1 LTKLLKLSI
10 KKPWNTRFKF
20 AMLMFLVYRV
30 LPEPCLACAFIGLV
44 ALAVFPLPAVGAELS
59 NSEASVA
66 VAERSV
72 GSGVAYEGSLYGILG
87 EAQLNH
93 PQLAIKRSELA
104 AAGYE
109 LDAAQWQ
116 RWPTVGLDTKAIED
130 GYQLT
135 AKVEQPL
142 WSGGR
147 ISGQIKTASAAQ
159 QVALLALSETRLDI
173 QLETSNH
180 FFEVLRLREQLRYT
194 YLNEQEHIR
203 LLEMIQRRVA
213 ANISPGSDAVLASS
227 RMRRAMTTR
236 LQTQRQLREAQVAL
250 ERAVGQSV
258 AIQTLY
264 APEQIVLGTRTL
276 DRFLTLAQ
284 RYSPRRKRLLAAV
297 NKAAADVDVARAQAM
312 PTLVLGYEQNLGE
325 AGDNRQRNSQAYLAL
340 SLQTG
345 AGLSNR
351 ATVSAAS
358 SRRDVARDS
367 IAEHERQLRQQ
378 VYSLW
383 AEYVALNDQLAP
395 MEAIVEGSELMVE
408 SYLRQFQVGKKSWL
422 DVLNAQSEKAQA
434 YFLKT
439 DTVMPLKRAKFH
451 LLVLSGQAQGDMLGG
466 NGL

>member
-1 LTKLLKLSI
+1 M
-10 KKPWNTRFKF
+10 RFKF
-20 AMLMFLVYRV
+20 AMLMFQIGRV
-30 LPEPCLACAFIGLV
+30 LLGLCPARVYLGLV
-44 ALAVFPLPAVGAELS
+44 ALGMFPLPAVGAELR
-59 NSEASVA
+59 NLDASVV
-66 VAERSV
+66 VAGSSV
-72 GSGVAYEGSLYGILG
+72 GSDVVNKESLYGVLG

-93 PQLAIKRSELA
+93 PKLAIKRSELA

-109 LDAAQWQ
+109 LDAAEWA
-116 RWPTVGLDTKAIED
+116 RWPTVGLDTKAIAN

-147 ISGQIKTASAAQ
+147 ISGQVKTASAAQ
-159 QVALLALSETRLDI
+159 QVALLALLEARLEI

-194 YLNEQEHIR
+194 LLNEQEHIR

-213 ANISPGSDAVLASS
+213 AHISPGSDAVLASS

-258 AIQTLY
+258 AIQTLH

-276 DRFLTLAQ
+276 DSFLTLAR

-297 NKAAADVDVARAQAM
+297 NKAAADIDVARAQAM
-312 PTLVLGYEQNLGE
+312 PTLVLGYEQNLGGVE
-325 AGDNRQRNSQAYLAL
+325 DSRLRNSQAYLAL

-358 SRRDVARDS
+358 SRRDVARNS
-367 IAEHERQLRQQ
+367 IAENERQLRQQ
-378 VYSLW
+378 IYSLW
-383 AEYVALNDQLAP
+383 AEFVALNDQLAP
-395 MEAIVEGSELMVE
+395 MEAIVEGSEKMVE

-451 LLVLSGQAQGDMLGG
+451 LLVLSGQAREDTLGG